1 MELELSDLTIS
12 SLIRQYIGVRDELNK
27 RREEY
32 QTYEKNAKDL
42 MSRISMALRDK
53 ADELGVDNFKTKEGT
68 AYRNMKTS
76 YRVSNWD
83 ELIQFIRQTG
93 NYQMLEKRVAKNA
106 TAEIHQAMDHIPP
119 GVEYHVEVEFNV
131 RRG

>member
-1 MELELSDLTIS
+1 MEIELSDLPINN
-12 SLIRQYIGVRDELNK
+12 LIKQYIHIRDELDK

-32 QTYEKNAKDL
+32 NTYEKNAKDT

-68 AYRNMKTS
+68 AYRNIKTS

-83 ELIQFIRQTG
+83 DLIQFIRQTG

-106 TAEIHQAMDHIPP
+106 TAEIHQAMDDVPP